1 MCGTIKRLE
10 RDKSNSQAKQPLLGL
25 LFLSVVA
32 VVVVVVI
39 VVVAVLDEDNFA
51 LIFTTILPKT
61 VGKSCDNL
69 KKTTEQTF
77 FIKVLLKNT

>member
-1 MCGTIKRLE
+1 MARSKDLRESKATLKPNNLYL
-10 RDKSNSQAKQPLLGL
+10 AYF
-25 LFLSVVA
+25 FLSVVA

-39 VVVAVLDEDNFA
+39 AVVAVLDEDYFA